1 MLRKEPFVN
10 KQLNNK
16 KKSDN
21 APKDTVL
28 GNSEHTENTDF
39 FENPEFY
46 FNRELS
52 WLDFNRRCIDEA
64 FDSENPLLEQLN
76 FLAIGASNLDE
87 FVMVRVAGVYDQYLA
102 NIEVAENKTQMTP
115 ADLLREISAKNHDNV
130 SVQYQRYNEL
140 TPLLAG
146 LNYSIKRMDELN
158 EDELAHAKKYFHD
171 LILPILSP
179 LGVDAY
185 RPFPHL
191 SNKSLNILVQLK
203 KKKEE
208 LTAIVPVPSLLD
220 RYITID
226 SGLNRTIILTEDI
239 IIHFLED
246 LFTGYSIQ
254 YTFPFRI
261 TRNADF
267 DIIED
272 GAADLLALIEDYVKR
287 RKKGMAVRLEV
298 DTRHID
304 HFTTEHD
311 DFLQNILELNDGDI
325 YHIDGPL
332 DLTFLFQLA
341 SEIGQHHPDQ
351 MYKPFTPYLDPKTLG
366 ESLYHEV
373 AKKDLFF
380 NHPYDSFEPVVSFVE
395 RAAEDENTIA
405 IKQTLYR
412 VSKNSPI
419 ISALKKAAD
428 NGKEVTVLVELKARF
443 DEENNVFWAREL
455 EEAGCHV
462 LYGVSE
468 LKTHSKITLVIRK
481 EGNKVK
487 RYVHLGTGNYNDKTA
502 KIYTD
507 MGIISSND
515 ELTND
520 ASSFFNYLSGYTER
534 PSYKHLH
541 VSPFAIRDS
550 LVDYINEEIEYQKEF
565 GNGHIIAKMNS
576 LTDKPLIQ
584 KLYEASQAGVK
595 VDLIVR
601 GICCLR
607 PGIPG
612 VSENIKVRSIVGRFL
627 EHSRIYYFNRNDQKH
642 LFLSS
647 ADMMT
652 RNMTKRVEIE
662 FPILDQDIEAK
673 IIEILEL
680 QLADTMKARELNYDG
695 SYTRPNRTVNKLNSQ
710 VELMNRANA
719 ATKQLHVNKIEKK
732 KKVSWF
738 DRILRRFNK

>member
-1 MLRKEPFVN
+1 M
-10 KQLNNK
+10 NNK

-21 APKDTVL
+21 APKDNNL
-28 GNSEHTENTDF
+28 GQSELTENTDF

-64 FDSENPLLEQLN
+64 FDTENPLLEQLN

-115 ADLLREISAKNHDNV
+115 ADLLREISKKNHDNV

-146 LNYSIKRMDELN
+146 LNYSIKSMDELN

-304 HFTTEHD
+304 HFTMEHD

-332 DLTFLFQLA
+332 DLTFLFQLS
-341 SEIGQHHPDQ
+341 SEIGEHHPDQ

-366 ESLYHEV
+366 ESLYREV
-373 AKKDLFF
+373 DKKDLFF

-534 PSYKHLH
+534 PTYKHLH

-627 EHSRIYYFNRNDQKH
+627 EHSRIYYFNRNEQKN

-695 SYTRPNRTVNKLNSQ
+695 SYTRPNRTVNQLNSQ

-719 ATKQLHVNKIEKK
+719 ATKQLHVNKIEKQ

-738 DRILRRFNK
+738 DRILRRFNR